1 MRFVT
6 RKCQV
11 SSRSSYFQDEFFGS
25 DSIQTLDLMISA
37 DFLNVPKLM
46 AEASSFMAEKIKA
59 GLATNFTAVGYCKEN
74 LCLKCRTP
82 ESQKQLKTCQK

>member
-1 MRFVT
+1 M
-6 RKCQV
+6 

-37 DFLNVPKLM
+37 DHLKVPGLLD
-46 AEASSFMAEKIKA
+46 AASSFLAEKIKA
-59 GLATNFTAVGYCKEN
+59 GLATNFTASGYCKEN